1 MKEIGSEYWTIDLDQ
16 NYTNNLEFLNIGID
30 NKLCMSGRTA
40 IDYVLNN
47 INDKKKVV
55 YMPDYCCE
63 SMMQPFIDN
72 DYKIVFYNFD
82 YKEKKYIINYDT
94 DCSIFFAMSYFG
106 YNDSNMDSVIEEFSN
121 NKIIV
126 IEDITHRLLSNN
138 NHCLK
143 SDYLI
148 CSLRKWFPI
157 ISGGVAIKVSSK
169 FNNDTT
175 NYTVDNL
182 LVRTKEKA
190 MSLKKDYID
199 GLIDTKD
206 EFLNLYKESNNCFLN
221 YKNKTIDNIS
231 FNILKHLDITNIKSK
246 RISNSLIIEKML
258 DKNKNMKLLFKYK
271 DGDCPLFV
279 PILVENR
286 DKIRKEMI
294 EKSIYLP
301 VHWPKSKAENDIY
314 DLELSLINDQ
324 RYSEEDIRKYVDEL
338 IKTVGD

>member
-1 MKEIGSEYWTIDLDQ
+1 MKEIGSEYWKVEH
-16 NYTNNLEFLNIGID
+16 NGGNNNLEFINIGKHY
-30 NKLCMSGRTA
+30 KLLMSGRTA
-40 IDYVLNN
+40 IDFV
-47 INDKKKVV
+47 INDFEDNTKVV
-55 YMPDYCCE
+55 YMPNYCCE

-72 DYKIVFYNFD
+72 DYKIIFYNFD
-82 YKEKKYIINYDT
+82 YKEKKYIIDYNT
-94 DCSIFFAMSYFG
+94 NCSVFFAMSYFG
-106 YNDSNMDSVIEEFSN
+106 YSDSDMDSIIEKFSN
-121 NKIIV
+121 KKIIV
-126 IEDITHRLLSNN
+126 IEDITHRLLSDKNY
-138 NHCLK
+138 CLK

-157 ISGGVAIKVSSK
+157 ISGGVAIKISSK
-169 FNNDTT
+169 FNHDTS
-175 NYTVDNL
+175 NYTVDDL

-190 MSLKKDYID
+190 MCLKKKYIE

-206 EFLNLYKESNNCFLN
+206 EFLNLYKESNDCFLN

-231 FNILKHLDITNIKSK
+231 LNILKHLDIEKIKEK

-258 DKNKNMKLLFKYK
+258 DNNKNIKLLFEHK

-279 PILVENR
+279 PILIENR

-301 VHWPKSKAENDIY
+301 VHWPNNKAENEIY
-314 DLELSLINDQ
+314 NLELSLINDQ
-324 RYSEEDIRKYVDEL
+324 RYDEKHIRKYIDEL